1 MPEQMYNLAYLALES
16 IKGMMNVEI
25 AYYDEKIRARRLAE
39 HLTIDELDYALKN
52 DEFIIYVQPQIDIEN
67 NRVIGAETLVRWM
80 SPKRG
85 LVPPSEFVPLFEK
98 NGMIAKLD
106 YHVWEVACKLL
117 RKWEDEGHPE
127 RTLSIN
133 ISAKNFY
140 LMDLYEK
147 ITGLVEKYQI
157 APQRLKL
164 EITET
169 AFVLD
174 VKQQMELVK
183 RLQEKGFLVEMD
195 DFGSGYSSLNSLKDI
210 DIDILKLDIKFF
222 EKSDNP
228 VRGEKIVKSMVAL
241 ARSLQMPVIAEGVE
255 DERQLELL
263 RRVGCRIVQGFY
275 YSRPLSVDQYEEFL
289 KTHEHEDMWR
299 YIQALKEKEYD
310 F

>member
-1 MPEQMYNLAYLALES
+1 
-16 IKGMMNVEI
+16 
-25 AYYDEKIRARRLAE
+25 
-39 HLTIDELDYALKN
+39 
-52 DEFIIYVQPQIDIEN
+52 
-67 NRVIGAETLVRWM
+67 
-80 SPKRG
+80 
-85 LVPPSEFVPLFEK
+85 
-98 NGMIAKLD
+98 
-106 YHVWEVACKLL
+106 
-117 RKWEDEGHPE
+117 
-127 RTLSIN
+127 
-133 ISAKNFY
+133 
-140 LMDLYEK
+140 MDLYEK
-147 ITGLVEKYQI
+147 ITGLVEKYEI

-174 VKQQMELVK
+174 VKKQMELVK

-228 VRGEKIVKSMVAL
+228 ARGEKIVKSMVAL

-289 KTHEHEDMWR
+289 NTHEHEDMWR
-299 YIQALKEKEYD
+299 YIQSLKEKEYD